1 MRRPTFFIL
10 SALAEEPRHG
20 YGVLQRVLE
29 LSDGQVRL
37 APGTLY
43 GALDRLHEDGWI
55 VPDREEIESGRRR
68 RYYRLEKPGREALQ
82 AEVERLRRDVGVGAS
97 VLRGTA

>member
-20 YGVLQRVLE
+20 YGVIQRVLQ
-29 LSDGQVRL
+29 LSEGDVRL

-43 GALDRLHEDGWI
+43 GALERLHEGGWV

-68 RYYRLEKPGREALQ
+68 RYYRLEEPGRRALQ
-82 AEVERLRRDVGVGAS
+82 AEVERLRRDVGVGTA
-97 VLRGTA
+97 VLEGTA

>member
-20 YGVLQRVLE
+20 YGVIQRVVE
-29 LSDGQVRL
+29 LSDGDVRL

-43 GALDRLHEDGWI
+43 GALERLHEDGWI
-55 VPDREEIESGRRR
+55 VPDREEVESGRRR
-68 RYYRLEKPGREALQ
+68 RYYRLEGPGREALQ
-82 AEVERLRRDVGVGAS
+82 AEVGRLRRDVGVGAA
-97 VLRGTA
+97 VLKGTA

>member
-20 YGVLQRVLE
+20 YGVIQRVLQ
-29 LSDGQVRL
+29 LSEGDIRL

-43 GALDRLHEDGWI
+43 GALERLHEDGWI
-55 VPDREEIESGRRR
+55 VPDHEEIESGRRR
-68 RYYRLEKPGREALQ
+68 RYYRLEEPGRRALET
-82 AEVERLRRDVGVGAS
+82 EVERLRRDVGVGTA
-97 VLRGTA
+97 VLEGTA

>member
-20 YGVLQRVLE
+20 YGVIQRVLE
-29 LSDGQVRL
+29 LSDGDVRL

-43 GALDRLHEDGWI
+43 GALERLHEDGWI
-55 VPDREEIESGRRR
+55 VPDREEVEAGRRR
-68 RYYRLEKPGREALQ
+68 RYYRIEKAGRDSLQ
-82 AEVERLRRDVGVGAS
+82 AEVARLRRDLGVGSS
-97 VLRGTA
+97 VLKGTV